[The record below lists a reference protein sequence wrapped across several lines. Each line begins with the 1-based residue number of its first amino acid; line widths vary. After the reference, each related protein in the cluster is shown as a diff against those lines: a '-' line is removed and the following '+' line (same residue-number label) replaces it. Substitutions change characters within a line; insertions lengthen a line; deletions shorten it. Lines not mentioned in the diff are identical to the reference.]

1 MPSELPLVPLSQIPQ
16 TPASAVPAAL
26 LVSRVEAPQAP
37 ATVKQGR
44 EPAAPKQLASL
55 PSATTKKEIP
65 SEKVAVK
72 VPRAQ
77 ATPSR
82 AWAVQVAAFARDHDA
97 ESLARKLKDK
107 GYDAY
112 VMVAEVNSKI
122 WHRVRVGQTTQLPVA
137 LELRKRLQATENFAQ
152 AYVAGR

>member
-1 MPSELPLVPLSQIPQ
+1 
-16 TPASAVPAAL
+16 
-26 LVSRVEAPQAP
+26 VSRIEPPQAP

-44 EPAAPKQLASL
+44 EPTEPKQLALLS
-55 PSATTKKEIP
+55 STTTQKEIP

-82 AWAVQVAAFARDHDA
+82 LWAVQVAAFARDHDA
-97 ESLARKLKDK
+97 EGLARKLKDK

-112 VMVAEVNSKI
+112 VMLAEVNSKI
-122 WHRVRVGQTTQLPVA
+122 WHRVRVGQTNQLPVA